1 MKHLKTLEKYVL
13 NHAVYAVNF
22 RFNDSFRSVKPVIII
37 KLQLFRHNL
46 MMLTLIQALAIIAQ
60 ILLANG
66 ETTKKT
72 LIGATTPKIME
83 IANIAK

>member
-1 MKHLKTLEKYVL
+1 
-13 NHAVYAVNF
+13 
-22 RFNDSFRSVKPVIII
+22 
-37 KLQLFRHNL
+37 

-72 LIGATTPKIME
+72 LNGATTQKLME